1 MDLNSNQ
8 TSDQILKHGVQF
20 NTDMNILSIGG
31 SDPSSGAGIQSDI
44 KTFYNHESYGFT
56 VVTAITSQNT
66 KKVTSIEPVS
76 TKILRMQIDSI
87 LSDFHID
94 AIKIGMVYNSQI
106 IRTINSKLRSVKV
119 PIVVDPIIKSTT
131 GATLLKKNALPDY
144 KKMII
149 PLADVIT
156 PNKYEARVL
165 SGISNTNKSA
175 KKIQLMGAKCVII
188 TGATSSN
195 GKISDF
201 VLEENS
207 EYVISGKKIPIRN
220 HGSGCNYS
228 ASIAASLANGNT
240 IRDAVK
246 TAKDYVYQS
255 IKYSQKIG
263 KGVNIT
269 HKNISNGMR
278 ELSYSINHFKQIK
291 NIYKVIPECQ
301 TNFVFAKK
309 NPKSVMDV
317 LGISG
322 RLVKSGKEVVTAGEI
337 VYGGS
342 QHVGTAVI
350 QVCKK
355 FPEVR
360 SGLNIKY
367 DPKIISNAKKSKF
380 TVLRYDRSKEPKK
393 SKQKEN
399 SSIAWGVSN
408 CLNAKSPD
416 IIYHKGDIGK
426 EPMILIFG
434 NNPDEII
441 QKVSK
446 LTLSH

>member
-1 MDLNSNQ
+1 
-8 TSDQILKHGVQF
+8 
-20 NTDMNILSIGG
+20 MNILSIGG

-44 KTFYNHESYGFT
+44 KTFSNHNVYGFT
-56 VVTAITSQNT
+56 AVTAITSQNT
-66 KKVTSIEPVS
+66 RKVTSIEPVS
-76 TKILRMQIDSI
+76 TKSLRAQLDSI

-106 IRTINSKLRSVKV
+106 IKVIYSKLRNTKV

-131 GATLLKKNALPDY
+131 GTMLLKKSALHDY
-144 KKMII
+144 KKMMI

-156 PNKYEARVL
+156 PNKYEAKVL
-165 SGISNTNKSA
+165 SGTSNTNKSA
-175 KKIQLMGAKCVII
+175 KKIQAMGAKCVII

-195 GKISDF
+195 SQISDF
-201 VLEENS
+201 VLEENRK
-207 EYVISGKKIPIRN
+207 YVISGKKIPTRN

-228 ASIAASLANGNT
+228 ASISASLAKGNT
-240 IRDAVK
+240 IHYAVK

-255 IKYSQKIG
+255 IRNSKNIG

-278 ELSYSINHFKQIK
+278 ELSDSINHFKQIK
-291 NIYKVIPECQ
+291 NIYKIIPECQ

-309 NPKSVMDV
+309 NPKNITDV

-355 FPEVR
+355 FPKIR

-367 DPKIISNAKKSKF
+367 DPKIISKAKKSKF
-380 TVLRYDRSKEPKK
+380 TVLSYDRSKEPKK

-399 SSIAWGVSN
+399 SSISWGISN
-408 CLNAKSPD
+408 TLNAKSPD
-416 IIYHKGDIGK
+416 IIYHKGDVGK

-434 NNPDEII
+434 NNPGDVIR
-441 QKVSK
+441 KVSK
-446 LTLSH
+446 FTPFH

>member
-1 MDLNSNQ
+1 
-8 TSDQILKHGVQF
+8 
-20 NTDMNILSIGG
+20 MNILSIGG

-44 KTFYNHESYGFT
+44 KTFSNHNVYGFT
-56 VVTAITSQNT
+56 VVTVITSQNT

-76 TKILRMQIDSI
+76 TKSLRTQLDSI

-106 IRTINSKLRSVKV
+106 IKIIHSKLRNIKI
-119 PIVVDPIIKSTT
+119 PLIVDPIIKSTT
-131 GATLLKKNALPDY
+131 GAILLKKSALHDY

-149 PLADVIT
+149 PLAHVIT
-156 PNKYEARVL
+156 PNKYEAKIL
-165 SGISNTNKSA
+165 SGTSNVNKSA
-175 KKIQLMGAKCVII
+175 KKIQSMGAKCVII
-188 TGATSSN
+188 TGSTSSN

-201 VLEENS
+201 ILEENM
-207 EYVISGKKIPIRN
+207 EYMISGKKIPIRN

-228 ASIAASLANGNT
+228 ASIAVSLANGNT
-240 IRDAVK
+240 IHDAVK

-255 IKYSQKIG
+255 IKYSKNIG

-278 ELSYSINHFKQIK
+278 ELSYSINRFKQMK
-291 NIYKVIPECQ
+291 NIYKMIPECQ

-309 NPKSVMDV
+309 NPRNVMDV
-317 LGISG
+317 LGVSG
-322 RLVKSGKEVVTAGEI
+322 RLVKSGKGVVTAGEI

-355 FPEVR
+355 FPEIR
-360 SGLNIKY
+360 SGLNVKY

-380 TVLRYDRSKEPKK
+380 TVLSYDRSKEPKR
-393 SKQKEN
+393 SKRKEN
-399 SSIAWGVSN
+399 SSIVWGISN
-408 CLNAKSPD
+408 CLNVKPPD

-446 LTLSH
+446 LTSSR

>member
-1 MDLNSNQ
+1 
-8 TSDQILKHGVQF
+8 
-20 NTDMNILSIGG
+20 MNVLSIGG

-44 KTFYNHESYGFT
+44 KTFSNHDVYGFT

-76 TKILRMQIDSI
+76 TKSLRTQLDSI
-87 LSDFHID
+87 LSDFHVD

-106 IRTINSKLRSVKV
+106 IKVIHSKLKSIKV

-131 GATLLKKNALPDY
+131 GTILLKKSALYDY

-156 PNKYEARVL
+156 PNKYEATVL
-165 SGISNTNKSA
+165 SGMTNTSRSA
-175 KKIQLMGAKCVII
+175 KKIQSMGAKCVII

-195 GKISDF
+195 SQISDF
-201 VLEENS
+201 VLEENK
-207 EYVISGKKIPIRN
+207 ECVISGKKIPITN

-228 ASIAASLANGNT
+228 ATITVSLAKGNT
-240 IRDAVK
+240 IHSAVK

-255 IKYSQKIG
+255 IKNSKKIG

-269 HKNISNGMR
+269 HRDISNRMK

-291 NIYKVIPECQ
+291 NIYKIIPECQ

-309 NPKSVMDV
+309 NPKSIMDV

-350 QVCKK
+350 QVNKK
-355 FPEVR
+355 FPEIR

-367 DPKIISNAKKSKF
+367 DSKIISKAKKSGF
-380 TVLRYDRSKEPKK
+380 NVLSYDRSTEPKK

-399 SSIAWGVSN
+399 SSISWGIPNS
-408 CLNAKSPD
+408 LNTKSPD
-416 IIYHKGDIGK
+416 VIYHKGDIGK

-434 NNPDEII
+434 KNPDEII

-446 LTLSH
+446 LTSFH